1 MAQNSSAPV
10 MERMQP
16 GLGDQIG
23 LAETAAT
30 VRQVRAEKG
39 MIHSRDSRTAGSVFM
54 SPTVTPSTAR
64 QLRAQGASVHH
75 FSDGTNRVSASWM
88 IQRAG
93 FRLGQSVAT
102 GIRICGKHYTLKAD
116 EAGTA
121 KSFAAAATRIAERVK
136 HETGLTLTAEPDLLG
151 NIPAYSQL
159 KNPYPPHS

>member
-121 KSFAAAATRIAERVK
+121 KSR
-136 HETGLTLTAEPDLLG
+136 GGG
-151 NIPAYSQL
+151 N
-159 KNPYPPHS
+159 PHRGARKA